1 MLERGKNLSGASG
14 SLPGAIFQV
23 SVWWESPLS
32 SLASRGPPPYLQ
44 FIWIFSYLGF
54 NSLRARECGPHSYSN
69 RASSDVRN
77 LKSQEFSS
85 NGRKLSSCKQ
95 RNLVLFRGQGGG
107 LGRRQGE
114 EGRKQADSQVIC
126 TWRLSTRWI
135 PRVLTVNLHAEPQE
149 LFLGRG
155 SCILKPHQGC
165 RVTPS
170 PPPSPFPPYSPSSL
184 SSFAAPRLY
193 LKLSLP
199 LPLQPCAHRFVGF
212 REGFRGEIRV
222 FPFIIR

>member
-1 MLERGKNLSGASG
+1 MLQRGKNLSGASRDPPRG
-14 SLPGAIFQV
+14 YFPGLRR
-23 SVWWESPLS
+23 WESSLA

-95 RNLVLFRGQGGG
+95 RNLVLFRGQRGG

-126 TWRLSTRWI
+126 TWRLSTCWI
-135 PRVLTVNLHAEPQE
+135 PRVLTVNLHAEPKE

-170 PPPSPFPPYSPSSL
+170 PPTC
-184 SSFAAPRLY
+184 
-193 LKLSLP
+193 SLP
-199 LPLQPCAHRFVGF
+199 PLLALFSVLLCST
-212 REGFRGEIRV
+212 
-222 FPFIIR
+222 